1 MAAQQPT
8 RVSRAPS
15 ARAARL
21 SGAAFA
27 IGGAGLAVAGA
38 ISILTGSP
46 TPAYDLAP
54 LGGPAD
60 VWTRF
65 GQVAPVVSA
74 AVGAIVAAGI
84 ALLLA
89 ARRLE
94 PRAAAVELAIL
105 GLAIVACVAGAAAR
119 VGYATDGSVLGSAVI
134 CLMGGA
140 AVVAG
145 GIIAVLGH
153 E

>member
-1 MAAQQPT
+1 MAAPQPT
-8 RVSRAPS
+8 PTSKAPN

-27 IGGAGLAVAGA
+27 IGGAGLVIAGTV
-38 ISILTGSP
+38 SILTGRP

-54 LGGPAD
+54 LAGPAD
-60 VWTRF
+60 VWARL
-65 GQVAPVVSA
+65 GQAAPVVSA
-74 AVGAIVAAGI
+74 AVAALVAAAV

-89 ARRLE
+89 VRRLE
-94 PRAAAVELAIL
+94 PLAAAVELAIL
-105 GLAIVACVAGAAAR
+105 GVAVAACMAGASGR
-119 VGYATDGSVLGSAVI
+119 VGYATDGSVLGSTVV

>member
-1 MAAQQPT
+1 MAAYQPQKA
-8 RVSRAPS
+8 SRATT

-27 IGGAGLAVAGA
+27 IGGAGLAVVGA
-38 ISILTGSP
+38 VSILTGSP
-46 TPAYDLAP
+46 NPPYDLAP
-54 LGGPAD
+54 LAGPAD
-60 VWTRF
+60 IFARF

-74 AVGAIVAAGI
+74 AVAAIVAAVVAG
-84 ALLLA
+84 LLA
-89 ARRLE
+89 SRRLE
-94 PRAAAVELAIL
+94 PRAAAFELAIL
-105 GLAIVACVAGAAAR
+105 GLAIAACIAGAAAR

-134 CLMGGA
+134 CLMGGT

>member
-8 RVSRAPS
+8 KASRAPI

-38 ISILTGSP
+38 VSILAGSP
-46 TPAYDLAP
+46 SPAYDLAP
-54 LGGPAD
+54 LAGPAD
-60 VWTRF
+60 VLRRF

-74 AVGAIVAAGI
+74 AVAAVVAAAVA
-84 ALLLA
+84 ALLAL
-89 ARRLE
+89 RRLE
-94 PRAAAVELAIL
+94 PLAAAVELAIL
-105 GLAIVACVAGAAAR
+105 GLAIAACIAGAAAR

-134 CLMGGA
+134 CLMGGT